1 MLIHPTQEKLL
12 ALKLNG
18 MAKALEEQLNMT
30 DIDDLSFEE
39 RLGLLVDREVTEKEN
54 KRLTARLKKARL
66 RQTNCV
72 EDIDFR
78 TPRGID
84 KNMVLALAGC
94 QWVAKS
100 QNVIIT
106 GPTGV
111 GKTYLACALAHKACL
126 EGYSAGYKRVTKLF
140 DELNIAK
147 ADGRYGKI
155 MMTWAKT
162 NLIILDDFG
171 MTPMTADQRHDLLE
185 LMEDRYG
192 QKSTIVTSQL
202 PVEAWH
208 ESIGDPTIADAILDR
223 IIHNAHKINLKGESM
238 RKKTNSLH
246 QTDHLG

>member
-1 MLIHPTQEKLL
+1 MLTHPTQEKLRT
-12 ALKLNG
+12 LKLNG

-39 RLGLLVDREVTEKEN
+39 RLGLLVDREADEREN
-54 KRLTARLKKARL
+54 KRLTTRLKKARL

-78 TPRGID
+78 TPRGMD
-84 KNMVLALAGC
+84 KNLILSLAGC
-94 QWVAKS
+94 QWVGKA

-126 EGYSAGYKRVTKLF
+126 EGYSALYRRMTRMF

-147 ADGRYGKI
+147 ADGRYPKL

-162 NLIILDDFG
+162 NLIILDDLG
-171 MTPMTADQRHDLLE
+171 MAPMNSGQRHDLLE

-202 PVEAWH
+202 PIEAWH
-208 ESIGDPTIADAILDR
+208 EAIGDPTIADAILDR

-238 RKKTNSLH
+238 RKQANLLH

>member
-1 MLIHPTQEKLL
+1 RT
-12 ALKLNG
+12 LKLNG

-39 RLGLLVDREVTEKEN
+39 RLGLLVDREADEREN

-72 EDIDFR
+72 EDVDFR
-78 TPRGID
+78 TPRGMD
-84 KNMVLALAGC
+84 KNLILSLAGC
-94 QWVAKS
+94 QWVGKA

-126 EGYSAGYKRVTKLF
+126 EGYSALYRRMTRMF

-147 ADGRYGKI
+147 ADGRYPKL

-162 NLIILDDFG
+162 NLIILDDLG
-171 MTPMTADQRHDLLE
+171 MAPMNSGQRHDLLE

-202 PVEAWH
+202 PIEAWH
-208 ESIGDPTIADAILDR
+208 EAIGDPTIADAILDR

-238 RKKTNSLH
+238 RKQSNLLH
-246 QTDHLG
+246 QTEHLG

>member
-1 MLIHPTQEKLL
+1 MLTHPTYEKLQ

-18 MAKALEEQLNMT
+18 MAKALEEQLNMA

-39 RLGLLVDREVTEKEN
+39 RLGLLVDRETTEKEN
-54 KRLTARLKKARL
+54 KRLAARLKKARL

-78 TPRGID
+78 TPRGLD
-84 KNMVLALAGC
+84 KNMILALAGC
-94 QWVAKS
+94 QWVKKS

-106 GPTGV
+106 GSTGV

-126 EGYSAGYKRVTKLF
+126 EGYSSVYKRVTKLF

-147 ADGRYGKI
+147 ADGRYGK
-155 MMTWAKT
+155 MMTTWAKT
-162 NLIILDDFG
+162 NIIILDDFG
-171 MTPMTADQRHDLLE
+171 MAPMTQDQRHDLLE

>member
-1 MLIHPTQEKLL
+1 MLTHPTYEKLQ

-18 MAKALEEQLNMT
+18 MAKALEEQRNMT
-30 DIDDLSFEE
+30 DIEDLSFEE
-39 RLGLLVDREVTEKEN
+39 RLGLLVDREATEKEN

-84 KNMVLALAGC
+84 KNMILALAGC

-147 ADGRYGKI
+147 ADGRYGK
-155 MMTWAKT
+155 MMLTWAKT
-162 NLIILDDFG
+162 NVIILDDLG
-171 MTPMTADQRHDLLE
+171 MAPMTADQRHDLLE

>member
-1 MLIHPTQEKLL
+1 MLTHPTYEKLQ

-18 MAKALEEQLNMT
+18 MAKALEEQRNMT
-30 DIDDLSFEE
+30 DIEDLSFEE
-39 RLGLLVDREVTEKEN
+39 RLGLLIDREATEKEN

-84 KNMVLALAGC
+84 KNMILALAGC

-147 ADGRYGKI
+147 ADGRYGK
-155 MMTWAKT
+155 MMLTWAKT
-162 NLIILDDFG
+162 NVIILDDLG
-171 MTPMTADQRHDLLE
+171 MAPMTADQRHDLLE

>member
-1 MLIHPTQEKLL
+1 MLIHPTQEKLRT
-12 ALKLNG
+12 LKLNG

-39 RLGLLVDREVTEKEN
+39 RLGLLVDREADEREN
-54 KRLTARLKKARL
+54 KRLTTRLKKARL

-78 TPRGID
+78 TPRGLD
-84 KNMVLALAGC
+84 KNLILALAGC
-94 QWVAKS
+94 QWVGKA

-126 EGYSAGYKRVTKLF
+126 EGYTATYRRLTKLF

-147 ADGRYGKI
+147 ADGRYPKL

-162 NLIILDDFG
+162 NLIILDDLG
-171 MTPMTADQRHDLLE
+171 MAPLTAAQRHDLLE

-208 ESIGDPTIADAILDR
+208 EAIGDPTIADAILDR
-223 IIHNAHKINLKGESM
+223 IIHNAHKINLKGDSM
-238 RKKTNSLH
+238 RKRSNPLH

>member
-1 MLIHPTQEKLL
+1 MLTHPTQEKLRT
-12 ALKLNG
+12 LKLNG

-39 RLGLLVDREVTEKEN
+39 RLGLLVDREADEREN
-54 KRLTARLKKARL
+54 KRLNTRLKKARL
-66 RQTNCV
+66 RQTSCV

-78 TPRGID
+78 TPRGMD
-84 KNMVLALAGC
+84 KNLILSLAGC
-94 QWVAKS
+94 QWVGKA

-126 EGYSAGYKRVTKLF
+126 EGYTALYRRMTRMF

-147 ADGRYGKI
+147 ADGRYPKL

-162 NLIILDDFG
+162 NLIILDDLG
-171 MTPMTADQRHDLLE
+171 MAPMNTGQRHDLLE

-202 PVEAWH
+202 PIEAWH
-208 ESIGDPTIADAILDR
+208 EAIGDPTIADAILDR

-238 RKKTNSLH
+238 RKQSNLLH
-246 QTDHLG
+246 QTEHLG

>member
-1 MLIHPTQEKLL
+1 MLTHPTQEKLL

-39 RLGLLVDREVTEKEN
+39 RLGLLVDREATEKEN

-78 TPRGID
+78 TPRGLD

-94 QWVAKS
+94 QWIAKS

-126 EGYSAGYKRVTKLF
+126 EGYSSLYKRITKLF

-147 ADGRYGKI
+147 ADGRYGK
-155 MMTWAKT
+155 MMVAWAKT

-171 MTPMTADQRHDLLE
+171 MAPMTADQRHDLLE

-192 QKSTIVTSQL
+192 QRSTIVTSQL
-202 PVEAWH
+202 PIEAWH

-238 RKKTNSLH
+238 RKKSNSLH

>member
-84 KNMVLALAGC
+84 KNMILALAGC

-126 EGYSAGYKRVTKLF
+126 EGYSAVYKRVTKLF

-147 ADGRYGKI
+147 ADGRYGK
-155 MMTWAKT
+155 MMLTWAKT
-162 NLIILDDFG
+162 NVIILDDFG
-171 MTPMTADQRHDLLE
+171 MAPMTADQRHDLLE

-208 ESIGDPTIADAILDR
+208 EAIGDPTIADAILDR

>member
-1 MLIHPTQEKLL
+1 MLIHPTYEKLQ

-39 RLGLLVDREVTEKEN
+39 RLGLLVDREATEKEN
-54 KRLTARLKKARL
+54 KQLTARLKKARL

-84 KNMVLALAGC
+84 KNMILALAGC

-126 EGYSAGYKRVTKLF
+126 EGYSAVYKRVTKLF

-147 ADGRYGKI
+147 ADGRYGK
-155 MMTWAKT
+155 MMLTWAKT
-162 NLIILDDFG
+162 NVIILDDLG
-171 MTPMTADQRHDLLE
+171 MAPMTADQRHDLLE

-208 ESIGDPTIADAILDR
+208 EAIGDPTIADAILDR

-238 RKKTNSLH
+238 RKRSNSLH
-246 QTDHLG
+246 QTDHLR

>member
-1 MLIHPTQEKLL
+1 MLIHPTYEKLQ

-94 QWVAKS
+94 QWVAKA

-126 EGYSAGYKRVTKLF
+126 EGYSAGYKRATKLF
-140 DELNIAK
+140 DELIIAK
-147 ADGRYGKI
+147 ADGRYGKM

-162 NLIILDDFG
+162 NIIILDDFG
-171 MTPMTADQRHDLLE
+171 MAPMTADQRHDLLE